1 MAAKQYELDS
11 SVLDWYRGFCPDNSF
26 NVEIRPDI
34 TFADVVVGMSSGIML
49 DSLIGSD
56 DEVFMYIVF
65 VKLAEITGESFQ
77 TVFDVWYEAPM
88 NIDWVDEDERRLV
101 AAAKRVVESRFE
113 PISISDID
121 AEKAFDIANRAMLNE
136 IMLSCGPIEYGLA
149 EQVLPNLNWGSDTVA
164 TDAIN
169 EFIRRDRDG
178 KIDPEAVR
186 SHATELFAA
195 CQVQLA
201 FMQADFILQ
210 ACRGKIEPAEEME
223 FCSVYT
229 PQPNFH
235 LDILDDCVSS
245 LRNPAFS
252 AVKEAV
258 ADIEKR
264 SEAMNTTPRTVL
276 DPVIAPADADA
287 ADKKAG
293 GTTVKS
299 IPDPTANLVGDNF
312 SVITASL
319 SSPLF
324 KVPFHNCGTRDDY
337 GIGCCATHDGV
348 SYYAKAWPIEEHDGW
363 WGVAMGSFTFDEN
376 FAGNGIDYVSP
387 DALSKIM
394 GYYGY
399 HDSQSFLNCNLDIW
413 ADELVDI
420 VCCELF
426 GTKSSEA
433 LVLSP
438 LADKESV
445 LQLFRTFSEKAGDR
459 IGDGLLNSLRA
470 EMESEERFAH
480 AKPVK
485 DADLTNKTLS
495 PAEIAAAV
503 KKAVGVNVSVG
514 VDGGGKH
521 I

>member
-34 TFADVVVGMSSGIML
+34 TFADVVVGMSNGIML
-49 DSLIGSD
+49 DNLIGSD

-101 AAAKRVVESRFE
+101 AAKRVVESRFE

-121 AEKAFDIANRAMLNE
+121 SNKAFDIANRAMLNE
-136 IMLSCGPIEYGLA
+136 IMPSCGPIEYGLA
-149 EQVLPNLNWGSDTVA
+149 EQVLPNLNWSFDSVA

-201 FMQADFILQ
+201 FTQADFILQ
-210 ACRGKIEPAEEME
+210 ACGGKIEPAEEME

-235 LDILDDCVSS
+235 LDILDDCVNA
-245 LRNPAFS
+245 LRNLAFS
-252 AVKEAV
+252 AAKETV

-264 SEAMNTTPRTVL
+264 SKTVNITP
-276 DPVIAPADADA
+276 IAPTD
-287 ADKKAG
+287 
-293 GTTVKS
+293 
-299 IPDPTANLVGDNF
+299 
-312 SVITASL
+312 
-319 SSPLF
+319 
-324 KVPFHNCGTRDDY
+324 
-337 GIGCCATHDGV
+337 
-348 SYYAKAWPIEEHDGW
+348 
-363 WGVAMGSFTFDEN
+363 
-376 FAGNGIDYVSP
+376 
-387 DALSKIM
+387 
-394 GYYGY
+394 
-399 HDSQSFLNCNLDIW
+399 
-413 ADELVDI
+413 
-420 VCCELF
+420 
-426 GTKSSEA
+426 
-433 LVLSP
+433 
-438 LADKESV
+438 
-445 LQLFRTFSEKAGDR
+445 
-459 IGDGLLNSLRA
+459 
-470 EMESEERFAH
+470 
-480 AKPVK
+480 
-485 DADLTNKTLS
+485 
-495 PAEIAAAV
+495 IAAAA
-503 KKAVGVNVSVG
+503 KKAASTNVSA
-514 VDGGGKH
+514 DGDAGGKH

>member
-34 TFADVVVGMSSGIML
+34 TFADVVVGMSNGIML
-49 DSLIGSD
+49 DNLIGSD

-121 AEKAFDIANRAMLNE
+121 SNKAFDIANRAMLNE
-136 IMLSCGPIEYGLA
+136 IMPSCGPIEYGLA
-149 EQVLPNLNWGSDTVA
+149 EQVLPNLNWSSDSVA

-201 FMQADFILQ
+201 FTQADFILQ
-210 ACRGKIEPAEEME
+210 ACGGKIEPAEEME

-235 LDILDDCVSS
+235 LDILDDCVNA
-245 LRNPAFS
+245 LRNLAFS
-252 AVKEAV
+252 TAKEAV

-264 SEAMNTTPRTVL
+264 SKTVNITP
-276 DPVIAPADADA
+276 IAPTD
-287 ADKKAG
+287 
-293 GTTVKS
+293 
-299 IPDPTANLVGDNF
+299 
-312 SVITASL
+312 
-319 SSPLF
+319 
-324 KVPFHNCGTRDDY
+324 
-337 GIGCCATHDGV
+337 
-348 SYYAKAWPIEEHDGW
+348 
-363 WGVAMGSFTFDEN
+363 
-376 FAGNGIDYVSP
+376 
-387 DALSKIM
+387 
-394 GYYGY
+394 
-399 HDSQSFLNCNLDIW
+399 
-413 ADELVDI
+413 
-420 VCCELF
+420 
-426 GTKSSEA
+426 
-433 LVLSP
+433 
-438 LADKESV
+438 
-445 LQLFRTFSEKAGDR
+445 
-459 IGDGLLNSLRA
+459 
-470 EMESEERFAH
+470 
-480 AKPVK
+480 
-485 DADLTNKTLS
+485 
-495 PAEIAAAV
+495 IAAAA
-503 KKAVGVNVSVG
+503 KKAASTNVSA
-514 VDGGGKH
+514 DGDAGGKH

>member
-1 MAAKQYELDS
+1 MTAKQYELDS

-34 TFADVVVGMSSGIML
+34 TFADVVVGMSNGIML

-77 TVFDVWYEAPM
+77 TVFDVWCEAPM

-121 AEKAFDIANRAMLNE
+121 SNKAFDIANRAMLDE
-136 IMLSCGPIEYGLA
+136 IMPSCGPIEYGLA

-178 KIDPEAVR
+178 EIDPEAVR

-201 FMQADFILQ
+201 FRQADFILQ
-210 ACRGKIEPAEEME
+210 ACGGKIEPAEEMK

-235 LDILDDCVSS
+235 LDILDDCVNA
-245 LRNPAFS
+245 LRNPGFS

-264 SEAMNTTPRTVL
+264 SKTVNITP
-276 DPVIAPADADA
+276 IAPTD
-287 ADKKAG
+287 
-293 GTTVKS
+293 
-299 IPDPTANLVGDNF
+299 
-312 SVITASL
+312 
-319 SSPLF
+319 
-324 KVPFHNCGTRDDY
+324 
-337 GIGCCATHDGV
+337 
-348 SYYAKAWPIEEHDGW
+348 
-363 WGVAMGSFTFDEN
+363 
-376 FAGNGIDYVSP
+376 
-387 DALSKIM
+387 
-394 GYYGY
+394 
-399 HDSQSFLNCNLDIW
+399 
-413 ADELVDI
+413 
-420 VCCELF
+420 
-426 GTKSSEA
+426 
-433 LVLSP
+433 
-438 LADKESV
+438 
-445 LQLFRTFSEKAGDR
+445 
-459 IGDGLLNSLRA
+459 
-470 EMESEERFAH
+470 
-480 AKPVK
+480 
-485 DADLTNKTLS
+485 
-495 PAEIAAAV
+495 IAAAA
-503 KKAVGVNVSVG
+503 KKAASTNVST
-514 VDGGGKH
+514 DGDVGGKH

>member
-1 MAAKQYELDS
+1 MYMACFYLGVDDMTAKQYELDS

-34 TFADVVVGMSSGIML
+34 TFADVVVGMSNGIML

-77 TVFDVWYEAPM
+77 TVFDVWCEAPM

-121 AEKAFDIANRAMLNE
+121 SNKAFDIANRAMLDE
-136 IMLSCGPIEYGLA
+136 IMPYCGPIEYGLA

-201 FMQADFILQ
+201 FRQADFILQ
-210 ACRGKIEPAEEME
+210 ACGGKIEPAEEMK

-235 LDILDDCVSS
+235 LDVLDDCVIA

-252 AVKEAV
+252 AVKEAI
-258 ADIEKR
+258 ADIENQSKAVNKT
-264 SEAMNTTPRTVL
+264 SAVPTDV
-276 DPVIAPADADA
+276 A
-287 ADKKAG
+287 AAAKKAASA
-293 GTTVKS
+293 S
-299 IPDPTANLVGDNF
+299 ISTDGD
-312 SVITASL
+312 A
-319 SSPLF
+319 
-324 KVPFHNCGTRDDY
+324 
-337 GIGCCATHDGV
+337 
-348 SYYAKAWPIEEHDGW
+348 
-363 WGVAMGSFTFDEN
+363 
-376 FAGNGIDYVSP
+376 
-387 DALSKIM
+387 
-394 GYYGY
+394 
-399 HDSQSFLNCNLDIW
+399 
-413 ADELVDI
+413 
-420 VCCELF
+420 
-426 GTKSSEA
+426 
-433 LVLSP
+433 
-438 LADKESV
+438 
-445 LQLFRTFSEKAGDR
+445 
-459 IGDGLLNSLRA
+459 
-470 EMESEERFAH
+470 
-480 AKPVK
+480 
-485 DADLTNKTLS
+485 
-495 PAEIAAAV
+495 
-503 KKAVGVNVSVG
+503 
-514 VDGGGKH
+514 GGKH

>member
-34 TFADVVVGMSSGIML
+34 TFADVVVGMSNGIML
-49 DSLIGSD
+49 DNLIGSD

-121 AEKAFDIANRAMLNE
+121 SNKAFDIANRAMLNE
-136 IMLSCGPIEYGLA
+136 IMPSCGPIEYGLA
-149 EQVLPNLNWGSDTVA
+149 EQVLPNLNWSFDSVA

-201 FMQADFILQ
+201 FTQADFILQ
-210 ACRGKIEPAEEME
+210 ACGGKIEPAEEME

-235 LDILDDCVSS
+235 LDILDDCVNA
-245 LRNPAFS
+245 LRNLAFS
-252 AVKEAV
+252 AAKEAV

-264 SEAMNTTPRTVL
+264 SKTVNITP
-276 DPVIAPADADA
+276 IAPTD
-287 ADKKAG
+287 
-293 GTTVKS
+293 
-299 IPDPTANLVGDNF
+299 
-312 SVITASL
+312 
-319 SSPLF
+319 
-324 KVPFHNCGTRDDY
+324 
-337 GIGCCATHDGV
+337 
-348 SYYAKAWPIEEHDGW
+348 
-363 WGVAMGSFTFDEN
+363 
-376 FAGNGIDYVSP
+376 
-387 DALSKIM
+387 
-394 GYYGY
+394 
-399 HDSQSFLNCNLDIW
+399 
-413 ADELVDI
+413 
-420 VCCELF
+420 
-426 GTKSSEA
+426 
-433 LVLSP
+433 
-438 LADKESV
+438 
-445 LQLFRTFSEKAGDR
+445 
-459 IGDGLLNSLRA
+459 
-470 EMESEERFAH
+470 
-480 AKPVK
+480 
-485 DADLTNKTLS
+485 
-495 PAEIAAAV
+495 IAAAA
-503 KKAVGVNVSVG
+503 KKAASTNVSA
-514 VDGGGKH
+514 DGDAGGKH

>member
-34 TFADVVVGMSSGIML
+34 TFADVVVGMSNGIML
-49 DSLIGSD
+49 DNLIGSD

-88 NIDWVDEDERRLV
+88 NIDWVDEEERRLV

-121 AEKAFDIANRAMLNE
+121 SNKAFDIANRAMLNE
-136 IMLSCGPIEYGLA
+136 IMPSCGPIEYGLA

-169 EFIRRDRDG
+169 EFVRRDRDG

-201 FMQADFILQ
+201 FTQADFIIQ
-210 ACRGKIEPAEEME
+210 ACGCKIEPAEEME

-235 LDILDDCVSS
+235 LDILDDCVIA

-252 AVKEAV
+252 AAKEAV

-264 SEAMNTTPRTVL
+264 SKTVNITP
-276 DPVIAPADADA
+276 IAPTD
-287 ADKKAG
+287 
-293 GTTVKS
+293 
-299 IPDPTANLVGDNF
+299 
-312 SVITASL
+312 
-319 SSPLF
+319 
-324 KVPFHNCGTRDDY
+324 
-337 GIGCCATHDGV
+337 
-348 SYYAKAWPIEEHDGW
+348 
-363 WGVAMGSFTFDEN
+363 
-376 FAGNGIDYVSP
+376 
-387 DALSKIM
+387 
-394 GYYGY
+394 
-399 HDSQSFLNCNLDIW
+399 
-413 ADELVDI
+413 
-420 VCCELF
+420 
-426 GTKSSEA
+426 
-433 LVLSP
+433 
-438 LADKESV
+438 
-445 LQLFRTFSEKAGDR
+445 
-459 IGDGLLNSLRA
+459 
-470 EMESEERFAH
+470 
-480 AKPVK
+480 
-485 DADLTNKTLS
+485 
-495 PAEIAAAV
+495 IAAAA
-503 KKAVGVNVSVG
+503 KKAARTNVST
-514 VDGGGKH
+514 DGDAGGKH

>member
-34 TFADVVVGMSSGIML
+34 TFADVVVGMSNGIML
-49 DSLIGSD
+49 DNLIGSD

-121 AEKAFDIANRAMLNE
+121 SNKAFDIANRAMLNE
-136 IMLSCGPIEYGLA
+136 IMPSCGPIEYGLA
-149 EQVLPNLNWGSDTVA
+149 EQVLPNLNWSSDSVA

-201 FMQADFILQ
+201 FTQADFILQ
-210 ACRGKIEPAEEME
+210 ACGGKIEPAEEME
-223 FCSVYT
+223 YCSVYT

-235 LDILDDCVSS
+235 LDILDDCVNA
-245 LRNPAFS
+245 LRNLAFS
-252 AVKEAV
+252 AAKEAV

-264 SEAMNTTPRTVL
+264 SKTVNITP
-276 DPVIAPADADA
+276 IAPTD
-287 ADKKAG
+287 
-293 GTTVKS
+293 
-299 IPDPTANLVGDNF
+299 
-312 SVITASL
+312 
-319 SSPLF
+319 
-324 KVPFHNCGTRDDY
+324 
-337 GIGCCATHDGV
+337 
-348 SYYAKAWPIEEHDGW
+348 
-363 WGVAMGSFTFDEN
+363 
-376 FAGNGIDYVSP
+376 
-387 DALSKIM
+387 
-394 GYYGY
+394 
-399 HDSQSFLNCNLDIW
+399 
-413 ADELVDI
+413 
-420 VCCELF
+420 
-426 GTKSSEA
+426 
-433 LVLSP
+433 
-438 LADKESV
+438 
-445 LQLFRTFSEKAGDR
+445 
-459 IGDGLLNSLRA
+459 
-470 EMESEERFAH
+470 
-480 AKPVK
+480 
-485 DADLTNKTLS
+485 
-495 PAEIAAAV
+495 IAAAA
-503 KKAVGVNVSVG
+503 KKVSGTNVSA
-514 VDGGGKH
+514 DGDAGGKH

>member
-34 TFADVVVGMSSGIML
+34 TFADVVVGMSNGIML
-49 DSLIGSD
+49 DNLIGSD

-121 AEKAFDIANRAMLNE
+121 SNKAFDIANRAMLNE
-136 IMLSCGPIEYGLA
+136 IMPSCGPIEYGLA
-149 EQVLPNLNWGSDTVA
+149 EQVLPNLNWSSDSVA

-201 FMQADFILQ
+201 FTQADFILQ
-210 ACRGKIEPAEEME
+210 ACGGKIEPAEEME
-223 FCSVYT
+223 YCSVYT

-235 LDILDDCVSS
+235 LDILDDCVNA
-245 LRNPAFS
+245 LRNLAFS
-252 AVKEAV
+252 AAKEAV

-264 SEAMNTTPRTVL
+264 SKTVNITP
-276 DPVIAPADADA
+276 IAPTD
-287 ADKKAG
+287 
-293 GTTVKS
+293 
-299 IPDPTANLVGDNF
+299 
-312 SVITASL
+312 
-319 SSPLF
+319 
-324 KVPFHNCGTRDDY
+324 
-337 GIGCCATHDGV
+337 
-348 SYYAKAWPIEEHDGW
+348 
-363 WGVAMGSFTFDEN
+363 
-376 FAGNGIDYVSP
+376 
-387 DALSKIM
+387 
-394 GYYGY
+394 
-399 HDSQSFLNCNLDIW
+399 
-413 ADELVDI
+413 
-420 VCCELF
+420 
-426 GTKSSEA
+426 
-433 LVLSP
+433 
-438 LADKESV
+438 
-445 LQLFRTFSEKAGDR
+445 
-459 IGDGLLNSLRA
+459 
-470 EMESEERFAH
+470 
-480 AKPVK
+480 
-485 DADLTNKTLS
+485 
-495 PAEIAAAV
+495 IAAAV
-503 KKAVGVNVSVG
+503 KKAASTNVSA
-514 VDGGGKH
+514 DGDAGGKH

>member
-34 TFADVVVGMSSGIML
+34 TFADVVVGMSNCIML
-49 DSLIGSD
+49 DNLIGSD

-88 NIDWVDEDERRLV
+88 NIDWVDEGERRLV

-121 AEKAFDIANRAMLNE
+121 SNKAFDIANRAMLNE
-136 IMLSCGPIEYGLA
+136 IMPSCGPIEYGLA
-149 EQVLPNLNWGSDTVA
+149 EQVLPNLNWSFDSVA

-201 FMQADFILQ
+201 FTQADFILQ
-210 ACRGKIEPAEEME
+210 ACGGKIEPAEEME

-235 LDILDDCVSS
+235 LDILDDCVNA
-245 LRNPAFS
+245 LRNLAFS
-252 AVKEAV
+252 AAKEAV

-264 SEAMNTTPRTVL
+264 SKTVNITP
-276 DPVIAPADADA
+276 IAPTD
-287 ADKKAG
+287 
-293 GTTVKS
+293 
-299 IPDPTANLVGDNF
+299 
-312 SVITASL
+312 
-319 SSPLF
+319 
-324 KVPFHNCGTRDDY
+324 
-337 GIGCCATHDGV
+337 
-348 SYYAKAWPIEEHDGW
+348 
-363 WGVAMGSFTFDEN
+363 
-376 FAGNGIDYVSP
+376 
-387 DALSKIM
+387 
-394 GYYGY
+394 
-399 HDSQSFLNCNLDIW
+399 
-413 ADELVDI
+413 
-420 VCCELF
+420 
-426 GTKSSEA
+426 
-433 LVLSP
+433 
-438 LADKESV
+438 
-445 LQLFRTFSEKAGDR
+445 
-459 IGDGLLNSLRA
+459 
-470 EMESEERFAH
+470 
-480 AKPVK
+480 
-485 DADLTNKTLS
+485 
-495 PAEIAAAV
+495 IAAAA
-503 KKAVGVNVSVG
+503 KKAASTNVSA
-514 VDGGGKH
+514 DGDAGGKH

>member
-11 SVLDWYRGFCPDNSF
+11 SVLDWYRGFCPNNSF

-34 TFADVVVGMSSGIML
+34 TFADVVVGMSNGIML
-49 DSLIGSD
+49 DGLIGSD

-121 AEKAFDIANRAMLNE
+121 SNKAFDTANRAMLNE
-136 IMLSCGPIEYGLA
+136 IMPSCGPIEYGLA
-149 EQVLPNLNWGSDTVA
+149 EQVLPNLNWSSDTVA

-201 FMQADFILQ
+201 FTQADFILQ
-210 ACRGKIEPAEEME
+210 ACGGKIEPAEEME

-235 LDILDDCVSS
+235 LDILDDCVNA

-252 AVKEAV
+252 AAKEAV

-264 SEAMNTTPRTVL
+264 SKTVNITP
-276 DPVIAPADADA
+276 IAPTD
-287 ADKKAG
+287 
-293 GTTVKS
+293 
-299 IPDPTANLVGDNF
+299 
-312 SVITASL
+312 
-319 SSPLF
+319 
-324 KVPFHNCGTRDDY
+324 
-337 GIGCCATHDGV
+337 
-348 SYYAKAWPIEEHDGW
+348 
-363 WGVAMGSFTFDEN
+363 
-376 FAGNGIDYVSP
+376 
-387 DALSKIM
+387 
-394 GYYGY
+394 
-399 HDSQSFLNCNLDIW
+399 
-413 ADELVDI
+413 
-420 VCCELF
+420 
-426 GTKSSEA
+426 
-433 LVLSP
+433 
-438 LADKESV
+438 
-445 LQLFRTFSEKAGDR
+445 
-459 IGDGLLNSLRA
+459 
-470 EMESEERFAH
+470 
-480 AKPVK
+480 
-485 DADLTNKTLS
+485 
-495 PAEIAAAV
+495 IAAAA
-503 KKAVGVNVSVG
+503 KKAASTNVSA
-514 VDGGGKH
+514 DGDAGGKH

>member
-34 TFADVVVGMSSGIML
+34 TFADVVVGMSNGIML
-49 DSLIGSD
+49 DNLIGSD

-121 AEKAFDIANRAMLNE
+121 SNKAFDIANRAMLNE
-136 IMLSCGPIEYGLA
+136 IMPSCGPIEYGLA
-149 EQVLPNLNWGSDTVA
+149 EQVLPNLNWTFDSVA

-201 FMQADFILQ
+201 FTQADFILQ
-210 ACRGKIEPAEEME
+210 ACGGKIEPAEEME

-235 LDILDDCVSS
+235 LDILDDCVNA
-245 LRNPAFS
+245 LRNLAFS
-252 AVKEAV
+252 AAKEAV

-264 SEAMNTTPRTVL
+264 SKTVNITP
-276 DPVIAPADADA
+276 IAPTD
-287 ADKKAG
+287 
-293 GTTVKS
+293 
-299 IPDPTANLVGDNF
+299 
-312 SVITASL
+312 
-319 SSPLF
+319 
-324 KVPFHNCGTRDDY
+324 
-337 GIGCCATHDGV
+337 
-348 SYYAKAWPIEEHDGW
+348 
-363 WGVAMGSFTFDEN
+363 
-376 FAGNGIDYVSP
+376 
-387 DALSKIM
+387 
-394 GYYGY
+394 
-399 HDSQSFLNCNLDIW
+399 
-413 ADELVDI
+413 
-420 VCCELF
+420 
-426 GTKSSEA
+426 
-433 LVLSP
+433 
-438 LADKESV
+438 
-445 LQLFRTFSEKAGDR
+445 
-459 IGDGLLNSLRA
+459 
-470 EMESEERFAH
+470 
-480 AKPVK
+480 
-485 DADLTNKTLS
+485 
-495 PAEIAAAV
+495 IAAAA
-503 KKAVGVNVSVG
+503 KKAASTNVSA
-514 VDGGGKH
+514 DGDAGGKH

>member
-1 MAAKQYELDS
+1 MTAKQYELDS

-34 TFADVVVGMSSGIML
+34 TFADVVVGMSNGIML

-101 AAAKRVVESRFE
+101 AAAERVVESRFE

-121 AEKAFDIANRAMLNE
+121 SNKAFDIANRAMLDE
-136 IMLSCGPIEYGLA
+136 IMPSCGPIEYGLA
-149 EQVLPNLNWGSDTVA
+149 EQVLPNLNWSSDTVA

-201 FMQADFILQ
+201 FTQADFILQ
-210 ACRGKIEPAEEME
+210 ACGGKIEPAEEME

-235 LDILDDCVSS
+235 LDILDDCVNA

-252 AVKEAV
+252 AAKEAV

-264 SEAMNTTPRTVL
+264 SKTVNITPIV
-276 DPVIAPADADA
+276 
-287 ADKKAG
+287 
-293 GTTVKS
+293 
-299 IPDPTANLVGDNF
+299 PTD
-312 SVITASL
+312 
-319 SSPLF
+319 
-324 KVPFHNCGTRDDY
+324 
-337 GIGCCATHDGV
+337 
-348 SYYAKAWPIEEHDGW
+348 
-363 WGVAMGSFTFDEN
+363 
-376 FAGNGIDYVSP
+376 
-387 DALSKIM
+387 
-394 GYYGY
+394 
-399 HDSQSFLNCNLDIW
+399 
-413 ADELVDI
+413 
-420 VCCELF
+420 
-426 GTKSSEA
+426 
-433 LVLSP
+433 
-438 LADKESV
+438 
-445 LQLFRTFSEKAGDR
+445 
-459 IGDGLLNSLRA
+459 
-470 EMESEERFAH
+470 
-480 AKPVK
+480 
-485 DADLTNKTLS
+485 
-495 PAEIAAAV
+495 IAAAA
-503 KKAVGVNVSVG
+503 KKAASANVSA
-514 VDGGGKH
+514 DGDAGGKH

>member
-34 TFADVVVGMSSGIML
+34 TFADVVVGMSNGIML
-49 DSLIGSD
+49 DNLIGSD

-121 AEKAFDIANRAMLNE
+121 SNKAFDIANRAMLNE
-136 IMLSCGPIEYGLA
+136 IMPSCGPIEYGLA
-149 EQVLPNLNWGSDTVA
+149 EQVLPNLNWSFDSVA

-201 FMQADFILQ
+201 FTQADFILQ
-210 ACRGKIEPAEEME
+210 ACGGKIEPAEEME

-235 LDILDDCVSS
+235 LDILDDCVNA
-245 LRNPAFS
+245 LRNLAFS

-264 SEAMNTTPRTVL
+264 SKTVNITP
-276 DPVIAPADADA
+276 IAPTD
-287 ADKKAG
+287 
-293 GTTVKS
+293 
-299 IPDPTANLVGDNF
+299 
-312 SVITASL
+312 
-319 SSPLF
+319 
-324 KVPFHNCGTRDDY
+324 
-337 GIGCCATHDGV
+337 
-348 SYYAKAWPIEEHDGW
+348 
-363 WGVAMGSFTFDEN
+363 
-376 FAGNGIDYVSP
+376 
-387 DALSKIM
+387 
-394 GYYGY
+394 
-399 HDSQSFLNCNLDIW
+399 
-413 ADELVDI
+413 
-420 VCCELF
+420 
-426 GTKSSEA
+426 
-433 LVLSP
+433 
-438 LADKESV
+438 
-445 LQLFRTFSEKAGDR
+445 
-459 IGDGLLNSLRA
+459 
-470 EMESEERFAH
+470 
-480 AKPVK
+480 
-485 DADLTNKTLS
+485 
-495 PAEIAAAV
+495 IAAAA
-503 KKAVGVNVSVG
+503 KKAASTNVSA
-514 VDGGGKH
+514 DGDAGGKH

>member
-34 TFADVVVGMSSGIML
+34 TFADVVVGMSNGIML
-49 DSLIGSD
+49 DNLIGSD

-121 AEKAFDIANRAMLNE
+121 SNKAFDIANRAMLNE
-136 IMLSCGPIEYGLA
+136 IMPSCGPIEYGLA
-149 EQVLPNLNWGSDTVA
+149 EQVLPNLNWSSDSVA

-201 FMQADFILQ
+201 FTQADFILQ
-210 ACRGKIEPAEEME
+210 ACGGKIEPAEEME
-223 FCSVYT
+223 YCSVYT

-235 LDILDDCVSS
+235 LDILDDCVNA
-245 LRNPAFS
+245 LRNLAFS
-252 AVKEAV
+252 AAKEAV

-264 SEAMNTTPRTVL
+264 SKTVNITP
-276 DPVIAPADADA
+276 IAPTD
-287 ADKKAG
+287 
-293 GTTVKS
+293 
-299 IPDPTANLVGDNF
+299 
-312 SVITASL
+312 
-319 SSPLF
+319 
-324 KVPFHNCGTRDDY
+324 
-337 GIGCCATHDGV
+337 
-348 SYYAKAWPIEEHDGW
+348 
-363 WGVAMGSFTFDEN
+363 
-376 FAGNGIDYVSP
+376 
-387 DALSKIM
+387 
-394 GYYGY
+394 
-399 HDSQSFLNCNLDIW
+399 
-413 ADELVDI
+413 
-420 VCCELF
+420 
-426 GTKSSEA
+426 
-433 LVLSP
+433 
-438 LADKESV
+438 
-445 LQLFRTFSEKAGDR
+445 
-459 IGDGLLNSLRA
+459 
-470 EMESEERFAH
+470 
-480 AKPVK
+480 
-485 DADLTNKTLS
+485 
-495 PAEIAAAV
+495 IAAAA
-503 KKAVGVNVSVG
+503 KKAASTNVSA
-514 VDGGGKH
+514 DGDAGGKH

>member
-34 TFADVVVGMSSGIML
+34 TFADVVVGMSNGIML
-49 DSLIGSD
+49 DNLIGSD

-121 AEKAFDIANRAMLNE
+121 SNKAFDIANRAMLNE
-136 IMLSCGPIEYGLA
+136 IMPFCGPIEYGLA
-149 EQVLPNLNWGSDTVA
+149 EQVLPNLNWSFDSVA

-201 FMQADFILQ
+201 FTQADFILQ
-210 ACRGKIEPAEEME
+210 ACGGKIEPAEEME

-235 LDILDDCVSS
+235 LDILDDCVNA
-245 LRNPAFS
+245 LRNLAFS
-252 AVKEAV
+252 AAKEAV

-264 SEAMNTTPRTVL
+264 SKTVNITP
-276 DPVIAPADADA
+276 IAPTD
-287 ADKKAG
+287 
-293 GTTVKS
+293 
-299 IPDPTANLVGDNF
+299 
-312 SVITASL
+312 
-319 SSPLF
+319 
-324 KVPFHNCGTRDDY
+324 
-337 GIGCCATHDGV
+337 
-348 SYYAKAWPIEEHDGW
+348 
-363 WGVAMGSFTFDEN
+363 
-376 FAGNGIDYVSP
+376 
-387 DALSKIM
+387 
-394 GYYGY
+394 
-399 HDSQSFLNCNLDIW
+399 
-413 ADELVDI
+413 
-420 VCCELF
+420 
-426 GTKSSEA
+426 
-433 LVLSP
+433 
-438 LADKESV
+438 
-445 LQLFRTFSEKAGDR
+445 
-459 IGDGLLNSLRA
+459 
-470 EMESEERFAH
+470 
-480 AKPVK
+480 
-485 DADLTNKTLS
+485 
-495 PAEIAAAV
+495 IAAAA
-503 KKAVGVNVSVG
+503 KKAASTNVSA
-514 VDGGGKH
+514 DGDAGGKH

>member
-1 MAAKQYELDS
+1 MAAKPYELDS
-11 SVLDWYRGFCPDNSF
+11 SVLDWYRGFCPDNSL

-34 TFADVVVGMSSGIML
+34 TFADVVVGMSNGIML

-77 TVFDVWYEAPM
+77 TVFDVWCEAPM

-101 AAAKRVVESRFE
+101 AAAERVVESRFE

-121 AEKAFDIANRAMLNE
+121 SNKAFDIANRAMLDE

-186 SHATELFAA
+186 SHATELFVA

-201 FMQADFILQ
+201 FRQADFILQ
-210 ACRGKIEPAEEME
+210 ACGGKIEPAEEMK

-235 LDILDDCVSS
+235 LDVLDDCVNA
-245 LRNPAFS
+245 LHNPDFS

-258 ADIEKR
+258 ADIKKR
-264 SEAMNTTPRTVL
+264 SKTPV
-276 DPVIAPADADA
+276 APADVAA

-299 IPDPTANLVGDNF
+299 MPDPTADLVGDNF
-312 SVITASL
+312 SVITTCL

-348 SYYAKAWPIEEHDGW
+348 SHYAKAWPIEEHDGW
-363 WGVAMGSFTFDEN
+363 WGAAMGSFTFDEN
-376 FAGNGIDYVSP
+376 LAGNGIDYVSP

-399 HDSQSFLNCNLDIW
+399 HDSQSFLDCNLDIW

-420 VCCELF
+420 VGCELF
-426 GTKSSEA
+426 GIKSSEA

-438 LADKESV
+438 LADEESV
-445 LQLFRTFSEKAGDR
+445 LQLFRIFSEKAGDR
-459 IGDGLLNSLRA
+459 IGDDLLNGLRA

-503 KKAVGVNVSVG
+503 KKAVGINVSVG

>member
-1 MAAKQYELDS
+1 MTAKQYELDS

-34 TFADVVVGMSSGIML
+34 TFADVVVGMSNGIML

-101 AAAKRVVESRFE
+101 AAAERVVESRFE

-121 AEKAFDIANRAMLNE
+121 SNKAFDIANRAMLDE
-136 IMLSCGPIEYGLA
+136 IMPSCGPIEYGLA
-149 EQVLPNLNWGSDTVA
+149 EQVLPNLNWSSDTVA

-169 EFIRRDRDG
+169 EFIRWDRDG

-201 FMQADFILQ
+201 FTQADFILQ
-210 ACRGKIEPAEEME
+210 ACGGKIEPAEEME

-235 LDILDDCVSS
+235 LDILDDCVNA

-252 AVKEAV
+252 AAKEAV

-264 SEAMNTTPRTVL
+264 SKTVNITP
-276 DPVIAPADADA
+276 I
-287 ADKKAG
+287 G
-293 GTTVKS
+293 
-299 IPDPTANLVGDNF
+299 PTD
-312 SVITASL
+312 
-319 SSPLF
+319 
-324 KVPFHNCGTRDDY
+324 
-337 GIGCCATHDGV
+337 
-348 SYYAKAWPIEEHDGW
+348 
-363 WGVAMGSFTFDEN
+363 
-376 FAGNGIDYVSP
+376 
-387 DALSKIM
+387 
-394 GYYGY
+394 
-399 HDSQSFLNCNLDIW
+399 
-413 ADELVDI
+413 
-420 VCCELF
+420 
-426 GTKSSEA
+426 
-433 LVLSP
+433 
-438 LADKESV
+438 
-445 LQLFRTFSEKAGDR
+445 
-459 IGDGLLNSLRA
+459 
-470 EMESEERFAH
+470 
-480 AKPVK
+480 
-485 DADLTNKTLS
+485 
-495 PAEIAAAV
+495 IAAAA
-503 KKAVGVNVSVG
+503 KKAASANVSA
-514 VDGGGKH
+514 DGDAGGKH

>member
-34 TFADVVVGMSSGIML
+34 TFADVVVGMSNGIML
-49 DSLIGSD
+49 DNLIGSD

-88 NIDWVDEDERRLV
+88 NIDWVDENERRLV

-121 AEKAFDIANRAMLNE
+121 SNKAFDIANRAMLNE
-136 IMLSCGPIEYGLA
+136 IMPSCGPIEYGLA
-149 EQVLPNLNWGSDTVA
+149 EQVLPNLNWSSDSVA

-201 FMQADFILQ
+201 FTQADFILQ
-210 ACRGKIEPAEEME
+210 ACGGKIEPAEEME

-235 LDILDDCVSS
+235 LDILDDCVNA
-245 LRNPAFS
+245 LRNLAFS
-252 AVKEAV
+252 AAKEAV

-264 SEAMNTTPRTVL
+264 SKTVNITP
-276 DPVIAPADADA
+276 IAPTD
-287 ADKKAG
+287 
-293 GTTVKS
+293 
-299 IPDPTANLVGDNF
+299 
-312 SVITASL
+312 
-319 SSPLF
+319 
-324 KVPFHNCGTRDDY
+324 
-337 GIGCCATHDGV
+337 
-348 SYYAKAWPIEEHDGW
+348 
-363 WGVAMGSFTFDEN
+363 
-376 FAGNGIDYVSP
+376 
-387 DALSKIM
+387 
-394 GYYGY
+394 
-399 HDSQSFLNCNLDIW
+399 
-413 ADELVDI
+413 
-420 VCCELF
+420 
-426 GTKSSEA
+426 
-433 LVLSP
+433 
-438 LADKESV
+438 
-445 LQLFRTFSEKAGDR
+445 
-459 IGDGLLNSLRA
+459 
-470 EMESEERFAH
+470 
-480 AKPVK
+480 
-485 DADLTNKTLS
+485 
-495 PAEIAAAV
+495 IAAAA
-503 KKAVGVNVSVG
+503 KKAASTNVSA
-514 VDGGGKH
+514 DGDAGGKH

>member
-34 TFADVVVGMSSGIML
+34 TFADVVVGMSNGIML
-49 DSLIGSD
+49 DNLIGSD

-121 AEKAFDIANRAMLNE
+121 SNKAFDIANRAMLNE
-136 IMLSCGPIEYGLA
+136 IMPSCGPIEYGLA
-149 EQVLPNLNWGSDTVA
+149 EQVLPNLNWSSDSVA

-201 FMQADFILQ
+201 FTQADFILQ
-210 ACRGKIEPAEEME
+210 ACGGKIEPAEEME
-223 FCSVYT
+223 YCSVYT

-235 LDILDDCVSS
+235 RDILDDCVNA
-245 LRNPAFS
+245 LRNLAFS
-252 AVKEAV
+252 AAKEAV

-264 SEAMNTTPRTVL
+264 SKTVNITP
-276 DPVIAPADADA
+276 IAPTD
-287 ADKKAG
+287 
-293 GTTVKS
+293 
-299 IPDPTANLVGDNF
+299 
-312 SVITASL
+312 
-319 SSPLF
+319 
-324 KVPFHNCGTRDDY
+324 
-337 GIGCCATHDGV
+337 
-348 SYYAKAWPIEEHDGW
+348 
-363 WGVAMGSFTFDEN
+363 
-376 FAGNGIDYVSP
+376 
-387 DALSKIM
+387 
-394 GYYGY
+394 
-399 HDSQSFLNCNLDIW
+399 
-413 ADELVDI
+413 
-420 VCCELF
+420 
-426 GTKSSEA
+426 
-433 LVLSP
+433 
-438 LADKESV
+438 
-445 LQLFRTFSEKAGDR
+445 
-459 IGDGLLNSLRA
+459 
-470 EMESEERFAH
+470 
-480 AKPVK
+480 
-485 DADLTNKTLS
+485 
-495 PAEIAAAV
+495 IAAAA
-503 KKAVGVNVSVG
+503 KKAASTNVSA
-514 VDGGGKH
+514 DGDAGGKH